1 MHKHITIPLR
11 TSYCTLNQLTDK
23 TETIWFV
30 CHGQGQLAEY
40 FIKKFEG
47 LDPVKNFIIA
57 PQGISKYYLNGFTGR
72 VGASWMTK
80 EDRLT
85 EIDNQQTLLRA
96 IWEQEVGEVRG
107 KRIIFFGFSQG
118 VATISRFAA
127 FSKLPFDILVLWA
140 GGFPPDIP
148 LGSFNHLKG
157 HETVRYFTGHDDPYY
172 KPEMLHTQTSLVLEA
187 VGRAPITTFF
197 DGGHTVLP
205 ALLSSI

>member
-1 MHKHITIPLR
+1 MQKHITVPIR
-11 TSYCTLNQLTDK
+11 TPYHTLNTLTHK
-23 TETIWFV
+23 TETIWFA

-47 LDPVKNFIIA
+47 LDPNKHFIIA

-85 EIDNQQTLLRA
+85 EIDNQQVLLQT
-96 IWEQEVGEVRG
+96 IWNHEVGEARG

-127 FSKLPFDILVLWA
+127 FSKLPFDTLVLWS
-140 GGFPPDIP
+140 GGFPPDKI
-148 LGSFNHLKG
+148 
-157 HETVRYFTGHDDPYY
+157 
-172 KPEMLHTQTSLVLEA
+172 
-187 VGRAPITTFF
+187 GRASCRER
-197 DGGHTVLP
+197 V
-205 ALLSSI
+205 